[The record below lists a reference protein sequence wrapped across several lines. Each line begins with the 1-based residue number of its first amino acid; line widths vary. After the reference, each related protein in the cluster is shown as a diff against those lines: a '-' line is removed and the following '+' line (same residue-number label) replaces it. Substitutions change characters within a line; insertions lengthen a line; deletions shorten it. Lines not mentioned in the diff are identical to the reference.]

1 MIINGKGFVLSTL
14 NENLAFWTNKL
25 RTVFGKDFNIKKE
38 GVVDNVATASSLSV
52 MDVENQIAFLIK
64 QMNPYTAEGEWQDKL
79 YSIIGLTRR
88 QATYT
93 VVSRTCEGTPNT
105 VIGAGALTIENSST
119 KDQFRNNDPINF
131 DSTGKAFGS
140 FTAEESGAI
149 DLPSDAMINVITP
162 LANLTGVYYEQGNTI
177 QIGQE
182 YEPDEEFRKRW
193 ILNSSTVGAN
203 TDDGLEKALL
213 ELVNTDSDLQIFNN
227 RTGEEVDGIPA
238 HSLKIV
244 INTAYDDETVA
255 QTIFDHLVDGNMFG
269 LQGEISVTVTDSEG
283 QTETIKF
290 DRAEVQDI
298 YIQVKVAVKNGI
310 PLATVQSEVKNN
322 IMAYITEHGF
332 DMGSIIYANMFA
344 ASIYE
349 ADGVAGITQLK
360 ISKNNL
366 DWVDQIQL
374 SKTQVPNFDSTRI
387 QVYEES

>member
-25 RTVFGKDFNIKKE
+25 RTVFGNDFNIKKE

-93 VVSRTCEGTPNT
+93 VVSMTCEGTPNT
-105 VIGAGALTIENSST
+105 VIEVGALTIENSST
-119 KDQFRNNDPINF
+119 KDQFKNNDPINF

-149 DLPSDAMINVITP
+149 DLPSDALINVITP

-182 YEPDEEFRKRW
+182 YETDEEFRKRW
-193 ILNSSTVGAN
+193 ILNSSTAGAN

-227 RTGEEVDGIPA
+227 RTGKEVDGIPA

-298 YIQVKVAVKNGI
+298 YIQVKAAVKNGI
-310 PLATVQSEVKNN
+310 PLTTVQSEAKNN

-387 QVYEES
+387 QVYEQS

>member
-25 RTVFGKDFNIKKE
+25 RTVFGNDFNIKKE

-105 VIGAGALTIENSST
+105 VIEVGALTIENSST
-119 KDQFRNNDPINF
+119 KDQFKNNDPINF

-149 DLPSDAMINVITP
+149 DLPSDALINVITP

-182 YEPDEEFRKRW
+182 YETDEEFRKRW
-193 ILNSSTVGAN
+193 ILNSSTVGA
-203 TDDGLEKALL
+203 
-213 ELVNTDSDLQIFNN
+213 DSDLQIFNN
-227 RTGEEVDGIPA
+227 RTGKEVDGIPA
-238 HSLKIV
+238 HSLRIV

-269 LQGEISVTVTDSEG
+269 LQGAISVTVTDSEE

-298 YIQVKVAVKNGI
+298 YIQVKVAVKSGI

-322 IMAYITEHGF
+322 IMAYIAEHGF

-349 ADGVAGITQLK
+349 VDGVVGITQLK